1 MPPKS
6 NSPLKIVWDAR
17 LVGGTNT
24 GDSTYWTCL
33 LSALARSEAD
43 FELHLVSDRPL
54 IDIPVD
60 SRIHTHIVSARNS
73 RWWSLVTFPT
83 FARRFK
89 PDVVHVQYALSPLV
103 GSNGISTVHD
113 VSFFVGPEWFP
124 PRDAFLLRRSI
135 PITARRARRII
146 TVSKTS
152 VAEIERFLPAARGKT
167 VFTYNACP
175 DWIQP
180 IPHATEV
187 IRERFNLVDPFLL
200 TVGTRWARKNM
211 ELAVQASEIAGYPLV
226 VTGKGNWQPGELGSC
241 GRSVGYVSV
250 EELSALY
257 SAASLYLAPS
267 RHEGFGIPLL
277 EAFRCGCPV
286 LCSSGGALP
295 EVAGDAAKVM
305 PNWQS
310 TDWSNAISN
319 LMTDSS
325 KLESLRRAGRLRERE
340 FRWDDAAAKTLKIY
354 EEAAHDRS

>member
-33 LSALARSEAD
+33 LSALARSYAD
-43 FELHLVSDRPL
+43 FQLHLVSDRPL
-54 IDIPVD
+54 PEIPAD
-60 SRIHTHIVSARNS
+60 PRIHAHVVPARNS

-83 FARRFK
+83 FARRLK
-89 PDVVHVQYALSPLV
+89 PDVIHVQYALSPLV
-103 GSNGISTVHD
+103 GRIGISTIHD
-113 VSFFVGPEWFP
+113 VSFFLGPEWFP
-124 PRDAFLLRRSI
+124 PKDAFLLRRTI
-135 PITARRARRII
+135 PITVRRARRII
-146 TVSKTS
+146 TVSQTS
-152 VAEIERFLPAARGKT
+152 LAEIEHYLPAARGKT
-167 VFTYNACP
+167 DYTYNACP

-180 IPHATEV
+180 VPDAEQV
-187 IRERFNLVDPFLL
+187 VGDRFDLSRPYLL

-211 ELAVQASEIAGYPLV
+211 GLAIYAAHAAGYPLV
-226 VTGKGNWQPGELGSC
+226 VTGKGKWGIGELLT
-241 GRSVGYVSV
+241 GRSVGYVTV

-295 EVAGDAAKVM
+295 EVAGTAARVM
-305 PNWQS
+305 PTGKIPAW
-310 TDWSNAISN
+310 TDAISN
-319 LMTDSS
+319 LMNDSS
-325 KLESLRRAGRLRERE
+325 KLDSLRTAGRLRERE
-340 FRWDDAAAKTLKIY
+340 FRWEDTAAKTLEIY
-354 EEAAHDRS
+354 QEAAHDRS